1 MSDIEHS
8 YPSTESTTD
17 MGQILVAV
25 ATKIGAALA
34 EALVLRL
41 VWQLWAA
48 YARRQGTATV
58 PAAA

>member
-1 MSDIEHS
+1 
-8 YPSTESTTD
+8 

-34 EALVLRL
+34 EALILRL

-48 YARRQGTATV
+48 YARHQRTATA
-58 PAAA
+58 PTAA